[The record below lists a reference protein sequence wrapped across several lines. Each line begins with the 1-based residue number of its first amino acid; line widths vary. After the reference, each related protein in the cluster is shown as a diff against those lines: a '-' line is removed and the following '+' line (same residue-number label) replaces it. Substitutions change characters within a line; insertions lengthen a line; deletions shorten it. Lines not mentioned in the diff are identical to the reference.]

1 MSEGQ
6 IKLSAK
12 ADFAQAEQDINNF
25 SKRSQIAL
33 NNLNYVVQDLPYGFI
48 GIQNNLP
55 PLISSFR
62 NLVEEEKGVTNAFKS
77 LGATILSPT
86 GIAFGFS
93 IIISSVTALV
103 QKYGSLGKAFD
114 ALTSSA
120 SLLTDEQKKIIDNV
134 AEEST
139 KIITLY
145 GLYNNLN
152 DNRELQLKVLKKLT
166 DAAPEYFNNLKTEE
180 DRYTA
185 VSSAIDKY
193 INSLLGKIFVETQQA
208 KVTEILKKYAEELSK
223 VVDTEIN
230 LAKQRDSQKNSLKNQ
245 VDLIER
251 LGKSQKTLTDIQ
263 VGVKPVLIKKTTEDL
278 VKDIRDR
285 LKEDVTKL
293 FGATGKFAEVLN
305 IDEIFGADK
314 KAPKG
319 KAEKEIK
326 DKFDFLVTQV
336 DKSLIPISK
345 FKGKLD
351 EALKFKPEK
360 RGITVPTLNQL
371 LPADILEQRKN
382 LEEIAQGYL
391 RAKNLIENTFFKP
404 LEDLFTNFLT
414 TGKLTFKEFGK
425 SLLTM
430 IAQVA
435 AKLAATAIV
444 EKLVTLFAQGSGFG
458 GVLSNSGAFSGLGQ
472 LIGGGITKPSFNSVG
487 AMNGTQISGQVNMV
501 LRGTDL
507 VGSINRTN
515 SVINRIG

>member
-1 MSEGQ
+1 MSDGQ
-6 IKLSAK
+6 IIITAK
-12 ADFAQAEQDINNF
+12 TDLTQAEQDINNF

-55 PLISSFR
+55 PLIASFR

-93 IIISSVTALV
+93 IIISSITALV

-114 ALTSSA
+114 ALVGSSKA
-120 SLLTDEQKKIIDNV
+120 LTDEQKKIIDNV

-139 KIITLY
+139 KVLTLY

-166 DAAPEYFNNLKTEE
+166 DAAPAYFTNLKTEE

-185 VSSAIDKY
+185 VSGAIDKY

-208 KVTEILKKYAEELSK
+208 KVTEILKTYAEQLSK

-245 VDLIER
+245 VELIER

-263 VGVKPVLIKKTTEDL
+263 VGVKPVLIKKTTEEL
-278 VKDIRDR
+278 VKDIRDS
-285 LKEDVTKL
+285 LKKDITEL
-293 FGATGKFAEVLN
+293 FGATGKFSEVLN
-305 IDEIFGADK
+305 IDSIFGADK

-326 DKFDFLVTQV
+326 DRFDFLVTQI
-336 DKSLIPISK
+336 DKSLIPVSK
-345 FKGKLD
+345 FKGKLS
-351 EALKFKPEK
+351 EALEFKFKRGKPE
-360 RGITVPTLNQL
+360 IPTFESL
-371 LPADILEQRKN
+371 LPSNILEQRKN

-391 RAKNLIENTFFKP
+391 RAKTLIENTFFKP
-404 LEDLFTNFLT
+404 LEELFTNFLT

-430 IAQVA
+430 IAQIA

-444 EKLVTLFAQGSGFG
+444 EKLGSLFAQSTGFG
-458 GVLSNSGAFSGLGQ
+458 GTLSDSGIFSGLGR
-472 LIGGGITKPSFNSVG
+472 LISGGVTKPSFGKVG

-501 LRGTDL
+501 LRGIDL

-515 SVINRIG
+515 AVINRIG